1 MNSRVFSQVGGL
13 MPPGAFLTS
22 RTTKKFTCDMGEL
35 VPVMCDEV
43 VPGDTFK
50 INNQV
55 VIRMQPMLAP
65 MIHEVNCYVHYFFV
79 PYRLLWSKWESFITG
94 GEDGQDASILPR
106 VAVSSTDNL
115 VHSVWD
121 YLGFPTG
128 VMPDLD
134 NSPLAFPFQAYVK
147 IWNEFYRDQNL
158 QDELELDYDLSGSA
172 PISEL
177 LISGNYTF
185 KRLLHRCWEKDYFT
199 SALPWQ
205 QRGTAPALPI
215 TGTGSAVWSANAF
228 TNTFISAEDTATTN
242 VSISQ
247 KNFTTRTLQDKLH

>member
-1 MNSRVFSQVGGL
+1 
-13 MPPGAFLTS
+13 
-22 RTTKKFTCDMGEL
+22 MGEL

-185 KRLLHRCWEKDYFT
+185 KRLLHRCWEKT
-199 SALPWQ
+199 TLLPLC
-205 QRGTAPALPI
+205 RGN
-215 TGTGSAVWSANAF
+215 SAVLLRLSRLLEQVQQF
-228 TNTFISAEDTATTN
+228 GLLMLLQIHLYLQK
-242 VSISQ
+242 ILQ
-247 KNFTTRTLQDKLH
+247 QQMYQYLRKKNFTTRTLQDKLH

>member
-1 MNSRVFSQVGGL
+1 
-13 MPPGAFLTS
+13 
-22 RTTKKFTCDMGEL
+22 MGEL

-185 KRLLHRCWEKDYFT
+185 KGFFIVVGKKTTLLPLCRGNSAVLLRLSRLLEQV
-199 SALPWQ
+199 Q
-205 QRGTAPALPI
+205 QFGLLMLLQIHLYLQKILQQQMYQYLRKILQPELCR
-215 TGTGSAVWSANAF
+215 
-228 TNTFISAEDTATTN
+228 TNCI
-242 VSISQ
+242 
-247 KNFTTRTLQDKLH
+247 KNCS

>member
-13 MPPGAFLTS
+13 MPPRSVFDLS
-22 RTTKKFTCDMGEL
+22 YDKKFTCDMGEL

-106 VAVSSTDNL
+106 AGASSTDTL

-128 VMPDLD
+128 VIPDLD

-158 QDELELDYDLSGSA
+158 QDELELDYDLSGA
-172 PISEL
+172 TPISE
-177 LISGNYTF
+177 IVKSGNYTF
-185 KRLLHRCWEKDYFT
+185 TRLLH
-199 SALPWQ
+199 
-205 QRGTAPALPI
+205 I
-215 TGTGSAVWSANAF
+215 VTGKQIGRAHV
-228 TNTFISAEDTATTN
+228 
-242 VSISQ
+242 
-247 KNFTTRTLQDKLH
+247 